1 MVAIGTAIGLVGAL
15 AGARLVRSMLYG
27 ETGIDAM
34 TFVGVPL
41 VLIAV
46 AAFAIWFPARRAAV
60 VDPMVALRGE

>member
-46 AAFAIWFPARRAAV
+46 AAFRDLVPGPAV
-60 VDPMVALRGE
+60 QQW